1 MKTKSFYL
9 SVLEITNQNPEEK
22 EIKSQYRKLCK
33 IYHTDNQKTGNHE
46 KFLMIEEAKEAL
58 LTGKF
63 EKDSQTYFT
72 PPDFLNFA
80 NDKISSFLNTAG
92 KNIKIK
98 KLKNKRKLIYH
109 KIDDNI
115 ILVIDLTKLTKNKS
129 IVINKQI
136 INFIVD

>member
-9 SVLEITNQNPEEK
+9 SILEITNQNPDEK

-33 IYHTDNQKTGNHE
+33 IYHTDNQKTGDHE
-46 KFLMIEEAKEAL
+46 KFLLIEEAKEAL
-58 LTGKF
+58 INGKY
-63 EKDSQTYFT
+63 EKDTNYTSSSS
-72 PPDFLNFA
+72 DFLNFA

-92 KNIKIK
+92 KNIKVK

-109 KIDDNI
+109 KIDDNN
-115 ILVIDLTKLTKNKS
+115 ILIIDLSKLTKNKS
-129 IVINKQI
+129 VIINGEI